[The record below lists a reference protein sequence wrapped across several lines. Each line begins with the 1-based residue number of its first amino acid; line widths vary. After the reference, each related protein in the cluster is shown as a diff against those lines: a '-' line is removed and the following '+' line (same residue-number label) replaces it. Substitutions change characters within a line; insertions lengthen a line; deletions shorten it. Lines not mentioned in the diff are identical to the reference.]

1 MLSSTLKRS
10 VATLGVVAGLLAAA
24 GPASAGAHVGT
35 ATQPNDAL
43 TAVKAPTKVEPAGK
57 TIAEDS
63 FTESAW
69 PQTVVEGLAARA
81 AEAEGTQ
88 VGSEGVQARTKADAV
103 VVLIGANDYGFA
115 TPQGFIMKD
124 GNICDPI
131 RHIGC

>member
-24 GPASAGAHVGT
+24 APAYSAVGVRENGS
-35 ATQPNDAL
+35 QG
-43 TAVKAPTKVEPAGK
+43 AVKAPTK
-57 TIAEDS
+57 
-63 FTESAW
+63 
-69 PQTVVEGLAARA
+69 
-81 AEAEGTQ
+81 
-88 VGSEGVQARTKADAV
+88 ADAV
-103 VVLIGANDYGFA
+103 AGLIGANDYGFA